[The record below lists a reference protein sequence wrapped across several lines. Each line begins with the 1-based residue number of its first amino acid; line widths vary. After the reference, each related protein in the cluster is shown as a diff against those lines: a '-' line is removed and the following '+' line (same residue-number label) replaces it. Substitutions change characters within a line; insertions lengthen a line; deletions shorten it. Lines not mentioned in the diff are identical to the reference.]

1 MSGTKDKIRKCRMK
15 HAALY
20 KEATVE
26 SRTIFS
32 MCIYVYP
39 ESLYRTDV
47 AGDYYGLYV

>member
-1 MSGTKDKIRKCRMK
+1 MK

-32 MCIYVYP
+32 MCIYACREY
-39 ESLYRTDV
+39 LYRTYV
-47 AGDYYGLYV
+47 TGDYYGLYVSSYVRRKLLYEV